1 MSQNSED
8 LRVRRT
14 RKLLRDAL
22 IELTEERGFDSL
34 TVGEIARRAMVS
46 RAAFYRYYQDKY
58 DLVEKIFEDAIE
70 ALTRDIDPLRRD
82 IFASLDVMRPPMSW
96 DDFYWI
102 TEEAQGQ
109 APQLWEKLFE
119 HIEEYERLYRVLLG
133 KKGSPWFVNKMRE
146 YLEERASERLGEFI
160 THIGATRHALAKGL
174 VPRMIATQIVD
185 TITWWLEQG
194 KPYSTSQIA
203 TYCFHLVYATLKEA
217 SSWK

>member
-22 IELTEERGFDSL
+22 IELAEERGFDSL

-70 ALTRDIDPLRRD
+70 TLTHDIDPLRRD
-82 IFASLDVMRPPMSW
+82 IFTNLDVVRPPMSW
-96 DDFYWI
+96 DDFYRI
-102 TEEAQGQ
+102 AVDAQGQ
-109 APQLWEKLFE
+109 IPVPWVKLFE
-119 HIEEYERLYRVLLG
+119 HFEEYERLYRVLLG
-133 KKGSPWFVNKMRE
+133 KKGSSWFVNKMRE
-146 YLEERASERLGEFI
+146 HLEERANERLGEFI
-160 THIGATRHALAKGL
+160 GRTGGTQRALAKGL
-174 VPRMIATQIVD
+174 VPRMIATQVVD
-185 TITWWLEQG
+185 TVTWWLEQG